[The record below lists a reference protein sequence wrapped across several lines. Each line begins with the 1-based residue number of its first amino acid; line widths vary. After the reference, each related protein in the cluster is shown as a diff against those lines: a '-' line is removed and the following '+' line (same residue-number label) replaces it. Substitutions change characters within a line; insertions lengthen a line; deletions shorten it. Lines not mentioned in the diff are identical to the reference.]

1 MDSKILIIS
10 LGLIFVV
17 GSYVMSMSILII
29 SKIKE
34 DVLAESV

>member
-1 MDSKILIIS
+1 MDGKILIIS
-10 LGLIFVV
+10 LGLNFVV